1 MPEYFDTHAHLDL
14 PQFADALSGVLER
27 ARAAGVLTIV
37 CPGIDAASSEAAVRL
52 AESHEG
58 VYAAVGIQPNS
69 GSAMKQGDWERIV
82 RAVTDEKV
90 VAVGETGL
98 DRYWDETPFDLQ
110 QRLFRAHRELAEAR
124 DLPVIIHSRDC
135 EEETVDALEA
145 FAGDEPMRGILHA
158 CSGSEYLAQSCLDLG
173 LYISFAGNATY
184 TNKKFGPLRE
194 VVKKIPDDRILV
206 ETDSPYLT
214 PHPLRGKQ
222 KTNEP
227 ALVVHT
233 VESLA
238 ELRGVSAEELAE
250 QTTANAKRLFGVE

>member
-1 MPEYFDTHAHLDL
+1 MVEYFDTHAHLDL
-14 PQFADALSGVLER
+14 PQFGEELPQVLAR
-27 ARAAGVLTIV
+27 ARGAGVLTVI
-37 CPGIDAASSEAAVRL
+37 CPGIDATSSEAAVRL
-52 AESHEG
+52 AEEYEG

-69 GSAMKQGDWERIV
+69 GSAMRHGDWERV
-82 RAVTDEKV
+82 VHAVTDDNV
-90 VAVGETGL
+90 VAIGETGL
-98 DRYWDETPFDLQ
+98 DRYWDDTPFDLQ
-110 QRLFRAHRELAEAR
+110 QQLFRAHLELAKTH

-145 FAGDEPMRGILHA
+145 FAGDEPMRGVLHA
-158 CSGSEYLAQSCLDLG
+158 CSGSEFLAQSCLDMG

-184 TNKKFGPLRE
+184 TNKKFLPLRE
-194 VVKKIPDDRILV
+194 VVKKIPADRILV

-233 VESLA
+233 VASLA
-238 ELRGVSAEELAE
+238 ELRGVTAEELAA
-250 QTTANAKRLFGVE
+250 QTTVNAKRLFGVE